1 MRAGDTFVISFDHVG
16 PTPHLWILAAGPDA
30 EGRIVLVSITTLRR
44 GKDQTV
50 VLQSGDHPFVE
61 HPSCVFYQDAMIAD
75 ASRLE
80 DWIAGDL
87 AKPFEPCSAE
97 LLKLVRDGFN
107 ASEFTPKKV
116 MRLIQGH

>member
-1 MRAGDTFVISFDHVG
+1 MRAGDTYLISFEHVG

-30 EGRIVLVSITTLRR
+30 DGRIVLVSVTTLRR

-50 VLQSGDHPFVE
+50 VLQPGDHPFVK
-61 HPSCVFYQDAMIAD
+61 HASCVFYQDAIIAY

-80 DWIAGDL
+80 EWISGEL
-87 AKPFEPCSAE
+87 ATPSDSCSAE
-97 LLKLVRDGFN
+97 LLTLVRDGFS

-116 MRLIQGH
+116 LRVIRGH